1 MTEPERADVT
11 PNHRAQAA
19 RAALAVQ
26 TTAPEGAS
34 R

>member
-11 PNHRAQAA
+11 PDPQAA

-34 R
+34 